1 LASLMGLAAG
11 VNMLGT
17 AQQRS
22 MNGVSQTRLFESGS
36 RLLVDGGDSGQVDS
50 DIIDS
55 AYASQARVTRASVDA
70 IGEIRIQESSY
81 SAEYGQSMGGVVNFI
96 TKSGGNQFHGSLF
109 EYFRNE
115 KLDTR
120 NYFNVPPAVKP
131 PFRLNQFGG
140 TIGGPIVHDRFF
152 FFANFEGVRQRLG
165 IIQNT
170 FVPTQAF
177 RETLS
182 APLRQ
187 AADLLPLPNGA
198 VSPSEPRLATFIRG
212 ISNGL
217 TEDTGSIKG
226 DYQVTSNDRVSLRY
240 NVNYSFTKS
249 WYGVGD
255 GQYRPVDSLLQLG
268 KVTYSKTI
276 SPTLLN
282 EAGFALNRMHTDP

>member
-115 KLDTR
+115 KLDAR
-120 NYFNVPPAVKP
+120 NYFNVPPALKP

-140 TIGGPIVHDRFF
+140 TLGGPIPPGQLCFF
-152 FFANFEGVRQRLG
+152 SHPVRGRPPPGAFLY
-165 IIQNT
+165 T
-170 FVPTQAF
+170 FV
-177 RETLS
+177 
-182 APLRQ
+182 
-187 AADLLPLPNGA
+187 ADP
-198 VSPSEPRLATFIRG
+198 
-212 ISNGL
+212 
-217 TEDTGSIKG
+217 
-226 DYQVTSNDRVSLRY
+226 
-240 NVNYSFTKS
+240 
-249 WYGVGD
+249 
-255 GQYRPVDSLLQLG
+255 
-268 KVTYSKTI
+268 
-276 SPTLLN
+276 
-282 EAGFALNRMHTDP
+282 